1 MPGVDF
7 RASRA
12 SGVNLQG
19 RFAFK
24 IFKVKRP
31 NSTPRH
37 VEGMRAARSHI
48 VRILRGWG
56 FRPRYPA
63 DDDGHDDGHDDAGD
77 DGDDAADAEVED
89 NAAGDADVVD
99 DEGTR

>member
-1 MPGVDF
+1 M
-7 RASRA
+7 
-12 SGVNLQG
+12 
-19 RFAFK
+19 
-24 IFKVKRP
+24 KRP

-89 NAAGDADVVD
+89 TAAGDADVVG

>member
-1 MPGVDF
+1 
-7 RASRA
+7 
-12 SGVNLQG
+12 
-19 RFAFK
+19 
-24 IFKVKRP
+24 
-31 NSTPRH
+31 
-37 VEGMRAARSHI
+37 MRAARSHI

-56 FRPRYPA
+56 FHPRYLA
-63 DDDGHDDGHDDAGD
+63 DDDGHDDGLDVVHVVVGDDDGAVDDAGD

>member
-1 MPGVDF
+1 
-7 RASRA
+7 
-12 SGVNLQG
+12 
-19 RFAFK
+19 
-24 IFKVKRP
+24 
-31 NSTPRH
+31 
-37 VEGMRAARSHI
+37 MRAARSHI

-56 FRPRYPA
+56 FHPRYPA

-89 NAAGDADVVD
+89 TAAGDADVVG